1 MDLGIEGETALVMS
15 STRGLG
21 FSCAEALVAEGVRVV
36 INGRDADRGRDAEA
50 SLGKQ
55 ARFVRADVGEPAGID
70 TLLSETEKHLGSI
83 SILVTNVEGPPPR
96 SFLEATGE
104 DWRLAYERGVHSMLE
119 VVRRCIPAM
128 QKRGFGRIVNIS
140 SISAK
145 EITVNGLLANA
156 FRPALVGALGTL
168 AREVAPDGVTV
179 NNILPGP
186 FDTDWLRHVA
196 RAHADA
202 GELSEEN
209 AVAAYAQSGPMQRLG
224 EPEEFGAL
232 CAFLCSRKAG
242 HLTGQGIVIDGGRVR
257 TLL

>member
-1 MDLGIEGETALVMS
+1 MDLGIEGESALVMS

-21 FSCAEALVAEGVRVV
+21 FACAQALAAEGVRVV
-36 INGRDADRGRDAEA
+36 INGRDADRGSRAEA
-50 SLGKQ
+50 SLGQ
-55 ARFVRADVGEPAGID
+55 GVRFIRADVADQTGID
-70 TLLSETEKHLGSI
+70 ALLDQTDKHLGSI

-96 SFLEATGE
+96 SFLDATSE
-104 DWRLAYERGVHSMLE
+104 DWHLAYERGVHSMLE

-128 QKRGFGRIVNIS
+128 QARGFGRVVNIS

-168 AREVAPDGVTV
+168 AREVASDGVTV

-186 FDTDWLRHVA
+186 FDTDWLRRVA
-196 RAHADA
+196 RAHADE
-202 GELSEEN
+202 GDLSEED
-209 AVAAYAQSGPMQRLG
+209 AVEAYAQSGPMKRLG
-224 EPEEFGAL
+224 EPEELGAL

-242 HLTGQGIVIDGGRVR
+242 HLTGQSIVIDGGRVR